1 MNRDINP
8 INWFSNREL
17 GFLPKHFVKSST
29 PVTGEAYCW
38 VLCKLQGRFTLKYDE
53 LSSTNDFILS
63 IENRIYF
70 EDPKELMVYEL
81 RWSGAN

>member
-17 GFLPKHFVKSST
+17 DFLPKHFVKSST
-29 PVTGEAYCW
+29 PITVEAYCW
-38 VLCKLQGRFTLKYDE
+38 VLSKLQGRFIIKYDE
-53 LSSTNDFILS
+53 LPNANDFVLGL
-63 IENRIYF
+63 ENIVYF

-81 RWSGAN
+81 RWSGVN